1 MTLISFCTAVFSEET
16 SAPSDKSTTSSEKSV
31 EKPIDYSL
39 LESYNSFS
47 EETSWTSKLWGKP
60 FRDHIYAGMWT
71 LHFSSGDDQ
80 ENTNNL
86 LGVAYKGYY
95 AGTFVNTHRDQVYSA
110 GWQRALYRDKW
121 GVFDVEAGYRA
132 GMMYGYTKYLK
143 MGDSKWFP
151 LFQTLLDI
159 DYNGFGME
167 FSWAGVVLSAG
178 FYYRF

>member
-1 MTLISFCTAVFSEET
+1 MAVSSHESSHENSATSEDDTEKTIDFSLF
-16 SAPSDKSTTSSEKSV
+16 DN
-31 EKPIDYSL
+31 
-39 LESYNSFS
+39 YNSFS
-47 EETSWTSKLWGKP
+47 EETDWLGKLWGEP
-60 FRDHIYAGMWT
+60 FRDHLYLGMWT

-86 LGVAYKGYY
+86 LGFAYKGYY
-95 AGTFVNTHRDQVYSA
+95 AGTFVNTHRDQVFSA

-121 GVFDVEAGYRA
+121 GVFDVEAGYRT

-143 MGDSKWFP
+143 LGESKWFP

-167 FSWAGVVLSAG
+167 FSWAGVILSAG